1 MRNAQIIAAYAIG
14 VAAILGIG
22 ATAIGDV
29 YNRTGK
35 EDREL
40 DAAINR
46 ILAQQAERREML
58 KANRMAAV
66 TAPKSASQAT
76 AATAASAGETTGAAP
91 RIARERVAEDAD
103 PSQAEER
110 KKVARTHPNAK
121 ARRGS
126 PNGLQFIPAAFASI
140 PKFTAYTLLGFR

>member
-1 MRNAQIIAAYAIG
+1 MRNAEIIAAYAIG
-14 VAAILGIG
+14 VVAIISIG

-46 ILAQQAERREML
+46 ILAQQAERREL
-58 KANRMAAV
+58 IKANRMAAV
-66 TAPKSASQAT
+66 AAPKSASQSAT
-76 AATAASAGETTGAAP
+76 RSASETTGAAP
-91 RIARERVAEDAD
+91 RIARERGVPEPDSAD
-103 PSQAEER
+103 PEER

-121 ARRGS
+121 QRRGS
-126 PNGLQFIPAAFASI
+126 PNGLHFIPAAFASI